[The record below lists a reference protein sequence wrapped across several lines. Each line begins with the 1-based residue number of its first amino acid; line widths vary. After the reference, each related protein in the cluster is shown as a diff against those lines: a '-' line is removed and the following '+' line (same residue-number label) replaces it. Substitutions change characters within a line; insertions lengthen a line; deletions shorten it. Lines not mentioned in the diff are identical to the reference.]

1 MVQRIFA
8 IGDIHGCLDKL
19 VLLMRLIEVD
29 PETDS
34 LVFIGDYID
43 RGDHS
48 KEVVDYLVDVKRRF
62 PQTFFLLGNH
72 EQMLLEYLDGKN
84 EEAFLYNGGDKTLRS
99 YWGGE
104 ARPESSANPH
114 PWLPADHRDFYRS
127 LLPYYQFD
135 EYIFVH
141 AGLRNGVPLDQ
152 QDLNDLI
159 WIREEFFYSAY
170 DFGRTIVFGH
180 TPFPQPFIH
189 NRRIGIDTG
198 AVYGNRLTALE
209 LPAMRFYAA

>member
-1 MVQRIFA
+1 MERIFA

-19 VLLMRLIEVD
+19 ILLMRLIKVD
-29 PETDS
+29 PETDL

-48 KEVVDYLVDVKRRF
+48 KEVVDYLVDIKRRF
-62 PQTFFLLGNH
+62 RQTFFLLGNH
-72 EQMLLEYLDGKN
+72 EQMLLEYLEQKN
-84 EEAFLYNGGDKTLRS
+84 EEAFLYNGGEKTLRS
-99 YWGGE
+99 YWAGGPKPE
-104 ARPESSANPH
+104 AAPH
-114 PWLPADHRDFYRS
+114 YWLPEDHYDFYRS
-127 LLPYYQFD
+127 LLPYYEHE

-141 AGLRNGVPLDQ
+141 AGLRNGIPLDR

-170 DFGRTIVFGH
+170 DFGKPVVFGH